1 MFPHITA
8 REIIHT
14 CFPHITRREIIHTF
28 PHIDWRSLAVIWE
41 ILANYLPPLQ

>member
-14 CFPHITRREIIHTF
+14 CFPHITRREIYNTTQIF
-28 PHIDWRSLAVIWE
+28 ADIWE
-41 ILANYLPPLQ
+41 T